1 MMSNVSMNP
10 GRLYLGPPELGL
22 ELGEVTEATLE
33 YPHTEPPIGGDTH
46 PHTLVVNEPAE
57 LSFELK
63 LLNTDRVLAAL
74 LHPKLMLR
82 WAKLYRPEWL
92 AIGARTKKLRTRRK
106 YADKIFRGYMAWA
119 RGVICQWVS

>member
-10 GRLYLGPPELGL
+10 GRLYLGPL

-46 PHTLVVNEPAE
+46 LHTLVVNEPAE
-57 LSFELK
+57 LSFEVK
-63 LLNTDRVLAAL
+63 YLNTGKMLAAL
-74 LHPKLMLR
+74 FHPKLMLK
-82 WAKLYRPEWL
+82 WVKLYRPEWL

-106 YADKIFRGYMAWA
+106 YGKKIYRGYAAWA
-119 RGVICQWVS
+119 KELISKWIS